1 MTYSSAGLI
10 QATDYNGFVS
20 TLNSVWNSLWGQSAV
35 GTVSA
40 GGTVTATQWATLA
53 STITNAYIHESGS
66 NPSVASPSAGQTIGI
81 ITNLSTAVSYVQTNA
96 YNSYAFGT
104 QLGLSS
110 SAGAT
115 GSGSGAWSRTW
126 TQSINFASAA
136 QRNYYFNCGGVVF
149 LTFQKSSTGTPMDP
163 TWNALAAACN
173 QISLTSTSAS
183 KTIAG
188 VVYQGTNKQGGSG
201 TPSTLATSI
210 GYAQLNG
217 SVNQLIFQQFYAT
230 YPYTGS
236 YIAVYA
242 QLAGNNVQFTTVW
255 YQPATGYPFETVN
268 ISAGG
273 ITAIYNTP
281 PEQTYISNTWGS
293 PSLSSAV
300 A

>member
-10 QATDYNGFVS
+10 QAADYNGFVS
-20 TLNSVWNSLWGQSAV
+20 NVNQVWSTSWGQSALSP
-35 GTVSA
+35 VSVT
-40 GGTVTATQWATLA
+40 GTVTAAQWATLA
-53 STITNAYIHESGS
+53 GTITNAYIHESGS
-66 NPSVASPSAGQTIGI
+66 NPSVSSPSAGQTIGI

-115 GSGSGAWSRTW
+115 GSGSNAWQLTW
-126 TQSINFASAA
+126 TQSINFASGAA
-136 QRNYYFNCGGVVF
+136 RNYYFNCGGVVF
-149 LTFQKSSTGTPMDP
+149 LTFSKSSTGQLNDP

-173 QISLTSTSAS
+173 QISLTVTAAS

-201 TPSTLATSI
+201 TPSLVATGI
-210 GYAQLNG
+210 GYDQLTG
-217 SVNQLIFQQFYAT
+217 TNQLIFQQFYAT

-242 QLAGNNVQFTTVW
+242 ALVGDTVRFQTVW
-255 YQPATGYPFETVN
+255 NQPAGTNPFNPVN
-268 ISAGG
+268 ISAGAV
-273 ITAIYNTP
+273 TAIYNTP

>member
-1 MTYSSAGLI
+1 MTYSSGGLI
-10 QATDYNGFVS
+10 QASDYNGFVS
-20 TLNSVWNSLWGQSAV
+20 SLNGVWNTLWGQSAV
-35 GTVSA
+35 GTVSTS
-40 GGTVTATQWATLA
+40 GTVTAAQWASLA
-53 STITNAYIHESGS
+53 GTITNAYIHQSGS
-66 NPSVASPSAGQTIGI
+66 NPSVASPSAGQTIAT
-81 ITNLSTAVSYVQTNA
+81 ITNLTSAISYITTYP

-104 QLGLSS
+104 QLGTSS

-115 GSGSGAWSRTW
+115 GSGSSAWQLTW
-126 TQSINFASAA
+126 TQSINFASSAA
-136 QRNYYFNCGGVVF
+136 RDYYFRCGGVVF
-149 LTFQKSSTGTPMDP
+149 LTFSKSSTGTSNDP

-173 QISLTSTSAS
+173 QISLTSNDTS

-201 TPSTLATSI
+201 TPSLVATSI

-217 SVNQLIFQQFYAT
+217 SVNQMIFQQYYAT

-255 YQPATGYPFETVN
+255 YQPAGGAGYKPVN
-268 ISAGG
+268 ISAGAV
-273 ITAIYNTP
+273 TAIYNTP

-293 PSLSSAV
+293 PSLSSSV

>member
-1 MTYSSAGLI
+1 MTYSSGGLI
-10 QATDYNGFVS
+10 QASDYNGFVS
-20 TLNSVWNSLWGQSAV
+20 SMNGVWNTSWGQSALGV
-35 GTVSA
+35 VSVT
-40 GGTVTATQWATLA
+40 GTVTAAQWATLA
-53 STITNAYIHESGS
+53 GTITNAYIHESGS
-66 NPSVASPSAGQTIGI
+66 NPSVASPSAGQTIAT
-81 ITNLSTAVSYVQTNA
+81 ITNLTTAVTYVQTNN

-115 GSGSGAWSRTW
+115 GSGSGAWQLTW

-149 LTFQKSSTGTPMDP
+149 LTFSKTSTGQVNDA

-173 QISLTSTSAS
+173 QISLTSTAAS

-201 TPSTLATSI
+201 TPSLVATGI

-217 SVNQLIFQQFYAT
+217 SVNQMIFQQYYAT

-242 QLAGNNVQFTTVW
+242 QLAGNSVQFTTVW
-255 YQPATGYPFETVN
+255 YQPAGAASFKPVN
-268 ISAGG
+268 ISAGAV
-273 ITAIYNTP
+273 TAIYNTP

-293 PSLSSAV
+293 PSLSSSV

>member
-1 MTYSSAGLI
+1 MTYSAGSII
-10 QATDYNGFVS
+10 QANDYDGFKS
-20 TLNSVWNSLWGQSAV
+20 SLNTVWNALWGQTAV
-35 GTVSA
+35 GTVVFGS
-40 GGTVTATQWATLA
+40 TVTAAQWSSLA
-53 STITNAYIHESGS
+53 GTITNAYIHQSGS
-66 NPSVASPSAGQTIGI
+66 NPSVASPSAGQNINIIANLTTAVTY
-81 ITNLSTAVSYVQTNA
+81 ITNNP

-104 QLGLSS
+104 QFNLGST
-110 SAGAT
+110 AGAT
-115 GSGSGAWSRTW
+115 GSGSSAWQLTW

-136 QRNYYFNCGGVVF
+136 ARNYYFYCGGQV
-149 LTFQKSSTGTPMDP
+149 LIEFQKASTGTSNDP

-173 QISLTSTSAS
+173 LISLTSTAAS

-188 VVYQGTNKQGGSG
+188 VVYQGTNKIGGSG
-201 TPSTLATSI
+201 TPSLVATGI

-255 YQPATGYPFETVN
+255 YQPAGTNAYNPVD
-268 ISAGG
+268 ISAGARTSIIG
-273 ITAIYNTP
+273 NP

-293 PSLSSAV
+293 PSLSSGV